1 MLAGSRTAG
10 AAILALA
17 VAIFAGAS
25 SSHAAVEA
33 TCMGEPATIIGTEN
47 NDTLNGTDGEDVI
60 VGLGGDDLIRG
71 QGGSDVICGGD
82 GNDSLYGSNNV
93 LVAFDLISGDA
104 GDDVIDG
111 GTKFG
116 GAVVYSE
123 APGPVDVELP
133 TGSATGWGN
142 DRVIRISGVLGSD
155 FNDTIRGNGGTNLL
169 IGLGGDDTITAGGG
183 SDLVLADPGND
194 RIDGG
199 ASSGDTIDFAASP
212 HRVSVNL
219 SSGRASGLGA
229 DVVTGFED
237 VTGTKYAD
245 VLTGNGAAN
254 RLQGGAGNDRLL
266 GGGGRDTLTGQQGR
280 DFADGGPARD
290 ICSAERKRRCP

>member
-1 MLAGSRTAG
+1 MLVGNRSVGAVLAALAATILVG
-10 AAILALA
+10 AA
-17 VAIFAGAS
+17 

-33 TCMGEPATIIGTEN
+33 TCMGEPATIVGTEN
-47 NDTLNGTDGEDVI
+47 SDTLNGTEGEDVI

-82 GNDSLYGSNNV
+82 GNDYLYGSNGG
-93 LVAFDLISGDA
+93 LAIDFLSGDA
-104 GDDVIDG
+104 GDDVVDG
-111 GTKFG
+111 GSKLG
-116 GAVVYSE
+116 GIVAYSD
-123 APGPVDVELP
+123 APGPVSVDL
-133 TGSATGWGN
+133 TAQSATGWGT
-142 DRVIRISGVLGSD
+142 DRMIRITGTLGSD
-155 FNDTIRGNGGTNLL
+155 FGDTINGHAGTDVLAGIGGNDTIA
-169 IGLGGDDTITAGGG
+169 AGGG
-183 SDLVLADPGND
+183 SDLVLADLGND
-194 RIDGG
+194 VIDGG

-212 HRVSVNL
+212 RRVSVNL
-219 SSGRASGLGA
+219 ASGKASGLGA
-229 DVVTGFED
+229 DVVTGFEH

-245 VLTGNGAAN
+245 VLTGNRAAN

>member
-1 MLAGSRTAG
+1 MLAGSRTMGVALLALA
-10 AAILALA
+10 AAIL
-17 VAIFAGAS
+17 VGAA

-33 TCMGEPATIIGTEN
+33 TCMGEPATIVGTEN
-47 NDTLNGTDGEDVI
+47 SDTLNGTEGEDVI

-71 QGGSDVICGGD
+71 QGGADVICGGD
-82 GNDSLYGSNNV
+82 GNDYLYGSNGG
-93 LVAFDLISGDA
+93 LALDFLSGDA

-111 GTKFG
+111 GSKLG
-116 GAVVYSE
+116 GIVVYSE
-123 APGPVDVELP
+123 APGPVNVDLSAL
-133 TGSATGWGN
+133 SATGWGT
-142 DRVIRISGVLGSD
+142 DRLILISGVLGST
-155 FNDTIRGNGGTNLL
+155 FADTINGGARTDVLA
-169 IGLGGDDTITAGGG
+169 GLGGDDTITAGGG

-199 ASSGDTIDFAASP
+199 ASGGDTIDFAASP
-212 HRVSVNL
+212 HRVIVNL

-229 DVVTGFED
+229 DVVTGFEH

-254 RLQGGAGNDRLL
+254 RLQGGGGNDRLL
-266 GGGGRDTLTGQQGR
+266 GSGGRDTLTGQQGR

>member
-10 AAILALA
+10 ATLLALA
-17 VAIFAGAS
+17 VAIFVGAS
-25 SSHAAVEA
+25 TSHAAVEA
-33 TCMGEPATIIGTEN
+33 TCMGETTTIVGTEN
-47 NDTLNGTDGEDVI
+47 SDTLNGTEGDDVI

-82 GNDSLYGSNNV
+82 GNDYLYGSNGG
-93 LVAFDLISGDA
+93 LAIDFLSGDA

-111 GTKFG
+111 GSKLG
-116 GAVVYSE
+116 GIVVYSD
-123 APGPVDVELP
+123 APSPVSVDL
-133 TGSATGWGN
+133 TAQSSTGWGT
-142 DRVIRISGVLGSD
+142 DRLIRITGALGSD
-155 FNDTIRGNGGTNLL
+155 FGDTINGHGGTDVLA
-169 IGLGGDDTITAGGG
+169 GLGGDDTITAGGG

-219 SSGRASGLGA
+219 SSRKASGLGA
-229 DVVTGFED
+229 DVVIGFER

-254 RLQGGAGNDRLL
+254 RLQGGAGNDRLA
-266 GGGGRDTLTGQQGR
+266 GGGGRDTLAGQQGR